1 MARDSE
7 SWAAT
12 SARSLLATCL
22 RNTSVRHIFSL
33 DGCNHKY
40 IAPRQAEGK
49 RACSIAAHRKNGLFP
64 GLPQSAVLEH
74 IDSREL
80 RSIPESR
87 VIDVEVIAMSE
98 DMQGLGGGTGPLMF
112 RMPCAPGEEMECI
125 GDGKGDCLMAGRE
138 IPAVDTEPVSTV
150 NAPPSS
156 ATYPWPSMKRRYG
169 SPSCSSMSYWARAMG
184 TSDVPT
190 LYGLEKVSVEELVG
204 PFRYRE
210 VPLFSSLARGIQF
223 SSLFNAISHAD
234 SLACGLE
241 GLHSRTLVRS
251 RTPAYRL
258 YHAEASSLC
267 AACMPNPLWAKANG
281 RIVYAVPLIIFMDAE
296 TYVETAAL
304 SAS

>member
-7 SWAAT
+7 SWRWAAT

-49 RACSIAAHRKNGLFP
+49 RARSIVAHRKNGLCP

-125 GDGKGDCLMAGRE
+125 GDGKGDCLMAGRV

-150 NAPPSS
+150 NAPPSP

-169 SPSCSSMSYWARAMG
+169 SPSCRSMSYWARAMG

-204 PFRYRE
+204 KPTVKVVSASGNVFYMTQVHSAIAKVSELLQCDDDSLLVPERFFYSSLRE
-210 VPLFSSLARGIQF
+210 AFSSA
-223 SSLFNAISHAD
+223 
-234 SLACGLE
+234 
-241 GLHSRTLVRS
+241 
-251 RTPAYRL
+251 
-258 YHAEASSLC
+258 ASS
-267 AACMPNPLWAKANG
+267 MRYPMQT
-281 RIVYAVPLIIFMDAE
+281 V
-296 TYVETAAL
+296 
-304 SAS
+304 